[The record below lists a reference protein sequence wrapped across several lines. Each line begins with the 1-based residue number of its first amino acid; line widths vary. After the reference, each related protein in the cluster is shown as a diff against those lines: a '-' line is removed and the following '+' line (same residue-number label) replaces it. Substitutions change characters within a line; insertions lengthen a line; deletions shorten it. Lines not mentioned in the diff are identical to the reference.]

1 MKFELLTALLY
12 VLSYN
17 DAEIDDICTKL
28 KGTIYEK
35 RISIVP
41 KLNRYLKT
49 ERKVFVDINSL
60 EELQELS
67 KIFNKNLI
75 LNFEEEQLYIIIYD
89 DYIE

>member
-1 MKFELLTALLY
+1 MKFELLTASLY
-12 VLSYN
+12 ALSYN
-17 DAEIDDICTKL
+17 DTEIDDIRTKL

-67 KIFNKNLI
+67 KIFNKNLV
-75 LNFEEEQLYIIIYD
+75 LSFNEERPYIIID
-89 DYIE
+89 DGYIE